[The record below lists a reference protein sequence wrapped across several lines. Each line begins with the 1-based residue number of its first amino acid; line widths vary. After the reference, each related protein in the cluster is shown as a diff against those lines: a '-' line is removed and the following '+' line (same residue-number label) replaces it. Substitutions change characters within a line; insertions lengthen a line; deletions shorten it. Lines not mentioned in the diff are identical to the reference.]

1 MGNQNTK
8 KGKMQ
13 DYKMIEYPLKGVEND
28 ILSSDKLCTNFHKA
42 NHSNINISYSQQSDD
57 IPTL

>member
-28 ILSSDKLCTNFHKA
+28 ILSSDKLCTNFHKV
-42 NHSNINISYSQQSDD
+42 NHSNINIS
-57 IPTL
+57 